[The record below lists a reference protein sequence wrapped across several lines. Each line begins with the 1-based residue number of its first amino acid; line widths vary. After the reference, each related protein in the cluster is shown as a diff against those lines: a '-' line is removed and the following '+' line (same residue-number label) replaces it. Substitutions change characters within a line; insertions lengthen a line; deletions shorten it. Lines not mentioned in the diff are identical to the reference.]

1 MRGDLK
7 IYQQLKDLG
16 IDFEYFEHEAIPT
29 IEKALIHKKGIEA
42 SHCKNIF
49 LRNHKGK
56 KHYFV
61 VIEQIKAV
69 NIRQLELLLK
79 EGKLSFASDKR
90 LDKYLGV
97 KAGAVS
103 PLGLVYD
110 TEQNT
115 KLFIDKALENAERLS
130 FHPNVSDASL
140 VISITDLLQY
150 IQNLGIAYEFIDLK
164 EGD

>member
-1 MRGDLK
+1 MRGDQK
-7 IYQQLKDLG
+7 IYEKLEALN
-16 IDFEYFEHEAIPT
+16 IDFEYHEHEPIPT
-29 IEKALIHKKGIEA
+29 IEAALIHKKGIDA
-42 SHCKNIF
+42 THCKNIF

-61 VIEQIKAV
+61 AIEQSKAV

-79 EGKLSFASDKR
+79 EGKLSFASEKR

-97 KAGAVS
+97 KPGAVS

-110 TEQNT
+110 TDQNT
-115 KLFIDKALENAERLS
+115 KVFIDSELKAAEKLS

-140 VISITDLLQY
+140 VVSTNDLLKY
-150 IQNLGIAYEFIDLK
+150 LKNLGIAYEFIDLK
-164 EGD
+164 EV